1 MTTFGN
7 LTLAGLTAGGMYAVF
22 ALCFVTLFRTAGILN
37 LAVGDFAM
45 LGALG
50 TDYVI
55 NQLHV
60 SLAVA
65 IVIALV
71 VVAAFSYS
79 YDLVVLRT
87 ALEGRR
93 SQEAVVVIF
102 FFTFALSFFIEGVGK
117 NLFGLDVRSPPALW
131 PGAALSFGGLHLE
144 KAGALVMILAA
155 ISGAAF
161 AAYMKFSLRGKAM
174 SACGQDAF
182 AARVM
187 GIKQPSFRR
196 WMFVAMGV
204 LAAIFGIVISPI
216 TGFVFS
222 TGGTLG
228 FFGLLGA
235 AFSGFNRPGRA
246 VVAGIAIGLAESY
259 LGEFSTQYQD
269 TLLYA
274 VLVIVIL
281 MRPQILG
288 ANPVA
293 YSS

>member
-1 MTTFGN
+1 MSTWGN

-50 TDYVI
+50 SDYVI
-55 NQLHV
+55 VQYHV
-60 SLAVA
+60 ALGPA
-65 IVIALV
+65 IVITLV
-71 VVAAFSYS
+71 AVAVFSYL
-79 YDLVVLRT
+79 YDWVVLRT

-102 FFTFALSFFIEGVGK
+102 FFTFALSFFIEGVGR

-131 PGAALSFGGLHLE
+131 PGPALSFDGLHLE

-155 ISGAAF
+155 VCGVAF
-161 AAYMKFSLRGKAM
+161 ATYLKVSLRGKAM
-174 SACGQDAF
+174 SACGQEAF
-182 AARVM
+182 AARLV
-187 GIKQPSFRR
+187 GIRQPSFRR
-196 WMFVAMGV
+196 WMFVAMAV
-204 LAAIFGIVISPI
+204 LAALFGIVISPI

-235 AFSGFNRPGRA
+235 AFAAFNRPGRA

-274 VLVIVIL
+274 VLVVVIL
-281 MRPQILG
+281 VRPQILG
-288 ANPVA
+288 VNPIQ
-293 YSS
+293 YSG

>member
-22 ALCFVTLFRTAGILN
+22 ALCFVTLFRTAGVLN

-50 TDYVI
+50 SDYI
-55 NQLHV
+55 LTRYHTGF
-60 SLAVA
+60 AAA
-65 IVIALV
+65 IVLSLLIIAIF
-71 VVAAFSYS
+71 AYG
-79 YDLVVLRT
+79 YDRVVLKP

-93 SQEAVVVIF
+93 SQETIVVIF

-117 NLFGLDVRSPPALW
+117 NVFGLDVASPPALW
-131 PGAALSFGGLHLE
+131 GGPALSFAGLHLE

-155 ISGAAF
+155 ICGISF
-161 AAYMKFSLRGKAM
+161 AAYLRFSLRGKAM

-182 AARVM
+182 GARLVGIRQSQFRAGMFAAM
-187 GIKQPSFRR
+187 
-196 WMFVAMGV
+196 AV

-216 TGFVFS
+216 TGFVYS

-228 FFGLLGA
+228 LFGLIGA
-235 AFSGFNRPGRA
+235 AFASFNRPGRA
-246 VVAGIAIGLAESY
+246 VIAGLAIGLAESY
-259 LGEFSTQYQD
+259 LGELSTQYQD

-274 VLVIVIL
+274 VLVAIIL
-281 MRPQILG
+281 IRPQILG
-288 ANPVA
+288 VNPIRA
-293 YSS
+293 A

>member
-1 MTTFGN
+1 MNTFGN

-55 NQLHV
+55 EQYHV
-60 SLAVA
+60 PLAPAILVA
-65 IVIALV
+65 LAVIALFAYV
-71 VVAAFSYS
+71 
-79 YDLVVLRT
+79 YDWLVLRP
-87 ALEGRR
+87 ALQGRR
-93 SQEAVVVIF
+93 SQETIVVIF
-102 FFTFALSFFIEGVGK
+102 FFTFALSFFIEGVGE

-144 KAGALVMILAA
+144 KAGALVMILALVC
-155 ISGAAF
+155 GVAF
-161 AAYMKFSLRGKAM
+161 ATYLRVSLRGKAM

-182 AARVM
+182 GARLV
-187 GIKQPSFRR
+187 GIRQPSFRAG
-196 WMFVAMGV
+196 MFVAMAV

-216 TGFVFS
+216 SGFVYS
-222 TGGTLG
+222 TGGTLS

-235 AFSGFNRPGRA
+235 AFAAFKRPGRA
-246 VVAGIAIGLAESY
+246 VLAGIGIGLAESY
-259 LGEFSTQYQD
+259 LGELSTQYQD

-274 VLVIVIL
+274 ALVIVIL
-281 MRPQILG
+281 VRPQILG
-288 ANPVA
+288 ANPIP
-293 YSS
+293 SST

>member
-55 NQLHV
+55 NELHV
-60 SLAVA
+60 SLAAA

-71 VVAAFSYS
+71 VIAAFSYA
-79 YDLVVLRT
+79 YDWLVLRT

-131 PGAALSFGGLHLE
+131 PGSALSFAGLHLE

-155 ISGAAF
+155 ISGATF

-204 LAAIFGIVISPI
+204 LAAVFGIVISPI
-216 TGFVFS
+216 TGFVYS

-274 VLVIVIL
+274 VLVLVIL

-288 ANPVA
+288 ANPIS